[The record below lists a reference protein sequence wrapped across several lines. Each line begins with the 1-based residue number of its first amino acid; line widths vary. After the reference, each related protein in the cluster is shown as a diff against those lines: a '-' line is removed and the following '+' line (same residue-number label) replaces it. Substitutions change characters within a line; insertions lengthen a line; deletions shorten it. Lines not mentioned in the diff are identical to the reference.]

1 MYIAPNLKRL
11 MRKKIELEYVF
22 ASSVRILFPRI
33 STAHGLA
40 EWFAKDVRQRGSL
53 FTFVWDKHEEE
64 AELVD
69 VRKNASARFRWLDAD
84 DEDEYFEFALRQ
96 DPVTEEV
103 ALLITDY
110 VDADDEADS
119 IDLWDIQIERLHRVL
134 GA

>member
-1 MYIAPNLKRL
+1 
-11 MRKKIELEYVF
+11 MRKKIELEYIF
-22 ASSVRILFPRI
+22 ASSVKILFSRV
-33 STAHGLA
+33 STAHGLS
-40 EWFAKDVRQRGSL
+40 EWFAKDVRQKGNL

-69 VRKNASARFRWLDAD
+69 VRKNALARFKWLDAD

-96 DPVTEEV
+96 DSMTEEV
-103 ALLITDY
+103 ALLVTDY

-119 IDLWDIQIERLHRVL
+119 IDLWDAQIERLHRVL